1 MLRAMPKRTRLDQA
15 LVQRGIAPSRERAQA
30 LVMAGK
36 VRVAGGKADRAAMPV
51 ADDATIEVE
60 GAPPYVSR
68 GGLKLAGALRYL
80 GEDLRV
86 AGRVALDLG
95 SSTGGFTD
103 VLLKRGASR
112 VYAVDVGKGQLDWK
126 LRNDERVVVME
137 GVNAREGFDLPER
150 VDLIVA
156 DLSFISVRT
165 AVPPSFRHLRDGGDA
180 LVLVKPQF
188 EAGREAVGKGGIVR
202 DPVARRDSVLEVARA
217 FDVHG
222 VAPLR
227 ILISDT
233 PGREGNIEIFIH
245 CRKGAPAA
253 ESMRLRMEAE
263 QASRGPAETPT
274 P

>member
-51 ADDATIEVE
+51 ADDATIEVDE
-60 GAPPYVSR
+60 PQPYVSR
-68 GGLKLAGALRYL
+68 GGFKLAGTLQYL
-80 GEDLRV
+80 GEELRV
-86 AGRVALDLG
+86 HGRVALDLG

-103 VLLKRGASR
+103 VLLQLGAAR

-137 GVNAREGFDLPER
+137 GVNAREGFDLPEP

-202 DPVARRDSVLEVARA
+202 DPAARRDSVLEVARA

-227 ILISDT
+227 ILVSET
-233 PGREGNIEIFIH
+233 PGREGNVEIFIH
-245 CRKGAPAA
+245 CRKGAPATDPL
-253 ESMRLRMEAE
+253 RLRLEAE
-263 QASRGPAETPT
+263 QASRGPAETPA